1 MHPGKTQQLRLKEGK
16 ETMDM
21 FITCVEKK
29 KQRERCSRALCV
41 TQKC

>member
-1 MHPGKTQQLRLKEGK
+1 MKDTATETLKEGK

-29 KQRERCSRALCV
+29 NREKDVAELSD

>member
-29 KQRERCSRALCV
+29 KNREKDVAELSV
-41 TQKC
+41 